1 MNKVAVVV
9 DGSSDVGR
17 CGDGWGSAQSAQT
30 EQIPN
35 QQALAKRYMR
45 AVCPVNRQS
54 MKLHVEWEAAG
65 FRNHDPA
72 VGTPVPQDVRVAFR
86 RSAKASRHAAKAF
99 RKGNWPHSLA
109 KESDRLTEFY
119 VSLTAFYGTR
129 ATATVRKSW
138 LDPTSVP
145 HSGKAAIE
153 MRHQLG
159 LPPRGKGC
167 AALG

>member
-1 MNKVAVVV
+1 M
-9 DGSSDVGR
+9 
-17 CGDGWGSAQSAQT
+17 SAQT
-30 EQIPN
+30 DPIPN

-54 MKLHVEWEAAG
+54 MKLHLAWEAAG

-72 VGTPVPQDVRVAFR
+72 VGTPVPQDVQVAFR
-86 RSAKASRHAAKAF
+86 RSAQASRHAAKAF
-99 RKGNWPHSLA
+99 RKGNWPQSLA

-119 VSLTAFYGTR
+119 VILTDFYGSR

-138 LDPTSVP
+138 LDGDKVP
-145 HSGKAAIE
+145 HSGEAAIE
-153 MRHQLG
+153 TRHQLG
-159 LPPRGKGC
+159 LPPRGRGC